1 VLNQQEGQVRAHQW
15 TAEEKAALRAEVK
28 PKAATTMSITVPLQ
42 SSSMVPP
49 VPDVVTGLRNAVA
62 VGEIVLEQ
70 HVRERTRS
78 TADRRASM
86 DPGASM
92 HQHPD

>member
-1 VLNQQEGQVRAHQW
+1 
-15 TAEEKAALRAEVK
+15 
-28 PKAATTMSITVPLQ
+28 MSITAPLQ
-42 SSSMVPP
+42 SGFMVPP

-70 HVRERTRS
+70 HVRERNRS
-78 TADRRASM
+78 TANERASM

-92 HQHPD
+92 HQRPE